1 MTTRNLYS
9 FTFTHH
15 KVTTNRQ
22 RRFSV
27 ALRMKRTQAPA
38 VAPTRVMTNTLRN
51 SKRRMSSSRTRST
64 LPRPRLRSLR
74 AARRHQPR
82 HLLRLHHRQRG
93 QSPLVYLAE
102 LLVEPPEE
110 PRRGP
115 LPVPF
120 FLEWMRQMELRQ
132 VLRLEPL
139 WEDCEAFATAG
150 ASRGVDRYDRTTTE
164 KKESVIVIFY

>member
-1 MTTRNLYS
+1 M
-9 FTFTHH
+9 
-15 KVTTNRQ
+15 
-22 RRFSV
+22 
-27 ALRMKRTQAPA
+27 
-38 VAPTRVMTNTLRN
+38 
-51 SKRRMSSSRTRST
+51 
-64 LPRPRLRSLR
+64 
-74 AARRHQPR
+74 
-82 HLLRLHHRQRG
+82 
-93 QSPLVYLAE
+93 
-102 LLVEPPEE
+102 EPPEE